1 MALLDILFAGEITSK
16 TFILEEAD
24 VLLVIPEI
32 NRHTTNVE
40 NRKLLVSRDD
50 KGVWSIKFAT
60 PSKQMKALVKSLT
73 ATYKLELT
81 ADDSNEIVRLVR
93 K

>member
-1 MALLDILFAGEITSK
+1 MGLLEVIMGGEITTK

-32 NRHTTNVE
+32 NRHTTNIE
-40 NRKLLVSRDD
+40 HRKLLVSRDE